1 MSLATCLDRK
11 FVIEKLLM
19 LAYVIIRNTEKDS
32 TLISGSRRPGV
43 FDWSLRVTDASVFA
57 IWFIIVWSVTSV
69 TTMANQRFEM
79 IIGINANEDDLDSDD
94 DEQKKKKTK
103 ESRKDKTSMTEPSE
117 DPNQPQLLMRRLL
130 VLLTSC
136 LFTSTALVSFGL
148 TSFKVMHPIY
158 SLMITVE
165 GVSVL
170 VRSVYVSYRVAWWQ
184 MVPHAA
190 ARQTE
195 AFQRRVYVSKRI
207 ADVVLHSLATLMY
220 TLYLI
225 MGVII
230 NGKLI
235 PLMFVA
241 RLSHHIHRT
250 VCNISDHLKG
260 LGISKFLD

>member
-1 MSLATCLDRK
+1 S
-11 FVIEKLLM
+11 
-19 LAYVIIRNTEKDS
+19 DS
-32 TLISGSRRPGV
+32 EG
-43 FDWSLRVTDASVFA
+43 
-57 IWFIIVWSVTSV
+57 
-69 TTMANQRFEM
+69 E
-79 IIGINANEDDLDSDD
+79 
-94 DEQKKKKTK
+94 EQDKKKSE
-103 ESRKDKTSMTEPSE
+103 ESSEDKISSKEPSE

-165 GVSVL
+165 GLSVL
-170 VRSVYVSYRVAWWQ
+170 VRCVYVSYRVAWWQ
-184 MVPHAA
+184 MVPNDA

-195 AFQRRVYVSKRI
+195 AFQRRVYMSKRI
-207 ADVVLHSLATLMY
+207 ADVILHSLATLTY
-220 TLYLI
+220 TLYLV

-241 RLSHHIHRT
+241 RLSHHLHRT
-250 VCNISDHLKG
+250 VCNISDHFKG